1 MEKQVALVIFDIGGY
16 TEFIK
21 YNTAT
26 LTHAHEVIS
35 QLLEDIVDK
44 AEFPLMLNKF
54 EGDAAL
60 MYADVGADP
69 RAAVVD
75 VSRQVFTLFPKFK
88 SKVLE
93 LSTARS
99 ACPCGA
105 CQSIGKLRLKAII
118 HLGRAAFRKIRQFEE
133 MGGEDFILLHRLLK
147 NNVPHKE
154 YVLASRPFASLMD
167 EALLRQGSEVAEV
180 YEHLGKVELV
190 LFDLESSPSF
200 SALPS

>member
-26 LTHAHEVIS
+26 LAHAHEVIS
-35 QLLEDIVDK
+35 QLLEEIVDK
-44 AEFPLMLNKF
+44 AEFPLTLNKF

-60 MYADVGADP
+60 MYADVEADL
-69 RAAVVD
+69 RAAVAD
-75 VSRQVFTLFPKFK
+75 VSRQVFSLFPKFK

-99 ACPCGA
+99 ACLCGA

-133 MGGEDFILLHRLLK
+133 MGGEDVILLHRLLK
-147 NNVPHKE
+147 NNVPYKE

-167 EALLRQGSEVAEV
+167 EALLRQGNEVAEV

-200 SALPS
+200 SALTS